1 MKEGYANNPICLCIF
16 IKKSE
21 TRFVIIT
28 VYVDDINLIGTFEEL
43 TRTEKYL
50 KKEFEMKDLGKT
62 KFCQGLQIEHFPIGV
77 LVHQSTCTKKIL
89 KCFYMDKAHP
99 LCSPMIVRSLGVKKD
114 PFRPYKKGEK
124 LLGPEVPYLSVIGAL
139 MYLANCT
146 CPDIVFSVNLL
157 ARYSSSPTQRHW
169 NGIKHIL
176 RYLQGTT
183 DMSLFY
189 SKESKQQLFRYA
201 NEGYLS
207 DPHKA
212 RSQTRYVFNC
222 NGTAIS

>member
-1 MKEGYANNPICLCIF
+1 M
-16 IKKSE
+16 
-21 TRFVIIT
+21 
-28 VYVDDINLIGTFEEL
+28 YVDDLNLIGTSEEL
-43 TRTEKYL
+43 TRIEKYL

-62 KFCQGLQIEHFPIGV
+62 KFCQGLQIEHFPTGV
-77 LVHQSTCTKKIL
+77 LVHQSTYTKKIL
-89 KCFYMDKAHP
+89 KCFHRDKAHP
-99 LCSPMIVRSLGVKKD
+99 LSSPMIVRSLDVKKE
-114 PFRPYKKGEK
+114 PFRPYEKGEE

-146 CPDIVFSVNLL
+146 RPDIGFSVNLL
-157 ARYSSSPTQRHW
+157 ARYSSAPTQRHW

-183 DMSLFY
+183 NMGLFY
-189 SKESKQQLFRYA
+189 SKESKQQLFGYVDA
-201 NEGYLS
+201 GYLS
-207 DPHKA
+207 YPHKA